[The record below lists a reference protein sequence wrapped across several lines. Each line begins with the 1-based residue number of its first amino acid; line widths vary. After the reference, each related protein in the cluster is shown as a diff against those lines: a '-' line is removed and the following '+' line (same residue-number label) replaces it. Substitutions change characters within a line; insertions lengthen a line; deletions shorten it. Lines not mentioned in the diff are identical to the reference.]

1 MFKFYRIFFFKKKKK
16 VMSMVDSS
24 KIVVAQIKTSNLTS
38 CEKIVSLKLLVIFI
52 NYSHNVVSLLLSRR
66 KLNIEPYIY
75 IYSFE
80 SYKLN
85 LIV

>member
-1 MFKFYRIFFFKKKKK
+1 MSYVQILPYLFKKKKKKK

-38 CEKIVSLKLLVIFI
+38 LEKIVSLKLLVIFI
-52 NYSHNVVSLLLSRR
+52 NYSHNVVSLLLSHR

-75 IYSFE
+75 IY
-80 SYKLN
+80 
-85 LIV
+85 I